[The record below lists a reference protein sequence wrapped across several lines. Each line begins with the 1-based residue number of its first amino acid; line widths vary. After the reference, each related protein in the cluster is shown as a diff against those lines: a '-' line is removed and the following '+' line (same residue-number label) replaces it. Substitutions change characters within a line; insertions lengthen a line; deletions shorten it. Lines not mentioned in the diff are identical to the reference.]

1 MQIARNWAI
10 YYQVWGTDKDFNSS
24 IEGKARSVGRSVG
37 PPRGPLLKLP
47 RDEREGP

>member
-1 MQIARNWAI
+1 MQIAMSWAI

-24 IEGKARSVGRSVG
+24 IDGEARSVGRSVG
-37 PPRGPLLKLP
+37 APRGWLLTLP